1 MPYTTVVSGTT
12 ITASWANTNVRDQV
26 VTPHASSSARAAAVT
41 SPVDGMISYL
51 QDVDIFYGYIN
62 GAYGQI
68 LDYRQGKGVIY
79 SKQRVTASTLITGV
93 SAESTAFTKSLSNL
107 EPNRVYRIT
116 CIADVYNESVNATA
130 ARLKVKDGTTQIA
143 ETGYVPL
150 FQAGFPTMA
159 QAMCEY
165 TTGGAQTTITLNV
178 TLTLQ
183 GTGTLAI
190 TSGVGAP
197 FTLEVCDV
205 SGVGAVIE
213 A

>member
-1 MPYTTVVSGTT
+1 MPYTTNVAGTT
-12 ITASWANTNVRDQV
+12 ITAAWGNANVRDQV
-26 VTPHASSSARAAAVT
+26 VTPFASASARTSAVT
-41 SPVDGMISYL
+41 APLDGMVSYL

-62 GAYGQI
+62 GAWGQI

-79 SKQRVTASTLITGV
+79 SKQRVTASTLVTGV
-93 SAESTAFTKSLSNL
+93 TTETTVFTKSLTNL
-107 EPNRVYRIT
+107 EASRVYRIT
-116 CIADVYNESVNATA
+116 CIADIYNESVNATA
-130 ARLKVKDGTTQIA
+130 ARLKIKDGSTQIA

-150 FQAGFPTMA
+150 FQAGFPTMS

-165 TTGGAQTTITLNV
+165 TTGSSQTTITLNV

-205 SGVGAVIE
+205 SGVTTVIE

>member
-1 MPYTTVVSGTT
+1 MPYTTVVAGTT

-26 VTPHASSSARAAAVT
+26 VTPHASASARASAVT

-51 QDVDIFYGYIN
+51 QDVDRFDGYIN
-62 GAYGQI
+62 GAYGQL
-68 LDYRQGKGVIY
+68 LDYRQGKGIIY
-79 SKQRVTASTLITGV
+79 DKQRVTASTLITGV
-93 SAESTAFTKSLSNL
+93 TTETTAFTKSLSNL

-116 CIADVYNESVNATA
+116 CIADVYNESVNGTA
-130 ARLKVKDGTTQIA
+130 ARIKIKDGTTQIA
-143 ETGYVPL
+143 ETGYVSL

-159 QAMCEY
+159 QAQCAY

-197 FTLEVCDV
+197 FTLEVCDA
-205 SGVGAVIE
+205 SGVGGVIE